1 MAEIKQFSLKELRAR
16 RNYSQTDMAKKLGVS
31 LVTYNKWENN
41 LNNVTIFKLK
51 AIAEALEVS
60 TSDIFL
66 G

>member
-51 AIAEALEVS
+51 AIVEALEVS